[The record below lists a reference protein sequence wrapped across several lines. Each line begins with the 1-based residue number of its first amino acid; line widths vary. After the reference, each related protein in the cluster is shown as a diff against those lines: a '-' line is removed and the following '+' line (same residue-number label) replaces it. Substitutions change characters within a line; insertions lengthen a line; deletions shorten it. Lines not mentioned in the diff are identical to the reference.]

1 MDHRIIIIDDE
12 IDFLQSVRRGLLAA
26 GFKKIYTESDP
37 HQALAMFEQGQI
49 FDVALIDITMPGVD
63 GIELLS
69 EAKQAI
75 PDIEAIMLT
84 AHNDAR
90 YAVDA
95 LRKGAYDYLVKPVA
109 WEDLVASINRAL
121 EHKRLLEIV
130 SLGKKETPPELN
142 NLAAFEGIKTTHP
155 KIKRILKE
163 AELHAVS
170 NVPMLITGESGT
182 GKGVLALAIHR
193 ASGRA
198 EGPFTPINMASLP
211 SELFESEFY
220 GHTAGAFTGA
230 KQSRVGY
237 IEQTNH
243 GTLFLDE
250 IGTLPMG
257 LQGKLLRVLQEGEFM
272 RLGSSRYQS
281 ADLRII
287 TATNADLDQLLKEG
301 KFRKDLYYR
310 LKGAW
315 LHLPPL
321 RQHREDIP
329 MLAMHFLS
337 ECCSQKKCNAIEPK
351 AMEKLMQYD
360 YPGNVRELRSIIHT
374 AVNLSDAG
382 TLTVRCLPP
391 EIRQIKIGS
400 SKEPRANLRGV
411 VPLSQ
416 WEKSYI
422 LKVYDR
428 TGSNKAMAAKLLG
441 IGVNTL
447 RRKLVAYQSN

>member
-1 MDHRIIIIDDE
+1 MDQRILVIDDE

-37 HQALAMFEQGQI
+37 HQALAMFEQGRI
-49 FDVALIDITMPGVD
+49 FDVALIDITMPGMD

-75 PDIEAIMLT
+75 PDIEAIIVT

-90 YAVDA
+90 YAVDS
-95 LRKGAYDYLVKPVA
+95 LRKGAYDYLLKPVS
-109 WEDLVASINRAL
+109 WEDLVVSINRAL

-130 SLGKKETPPELN
+130 SLDKRGAPPELN
-142 NLAAFEGIKTTHP
+142 NRSAFESIKTNHS
-155 KIKRILKE
+155 KVKRVLKE

-170 NVPMLITGESGT
+170 NVPMLLTGESGT
-182 GKGVLALAIHR
+182 GKGLLAMAIHR
-193 ASGRA
+193 ASARA
-198 EGPFTPINMASLP
+198 DGPFTPINMASLP
-211 SELFESEFY
+211 TELFESEFY

-250 IGTLPMG
+250 IGTLPLG

-272 RLGSSRYQS
+272 RLGSSRYQN

-301 KFRKDLYYR
+301 EFRKDLYYR

-321 RQHREDIP
+321 RQRREDIP
-329 MLAMHFLS
+329 LLAMHFLD
-337 ECCSQKKCNAIEPK
+337 ECSSIKQCSAISPD
-351 AMEKLMQYD
+351 AMEKLVQYD
-360 YPGNVRELRSIIHT
+360 FPGNIRELRSIVHT
-374 AVNLSDAG
+374 AVNLSEG
-382 TLTVRCLPP
+382 CTLTAQSLPP
-391 EIRQIKIGS
+391 ELRQIKTCS
-400 SKEPRANLRGV
+400 SKVQQASLRGV

-422 LKVYDR
+422 LKVYER
-428 TGSNKAMAAKLLG
+428 TNSNKAMAAKLLG

-447 RRKLVAYQSN
+447 RRKLAAYGAG